1 MLLKEYKIE
10 NALGFLMNRS
20 GRMMG
25 KTLMRKFEEK
35 GFDFSGGEWPI
46 LVHLWIQDG
55 RYQKEFSEMMCRDKG
70 TIARIIQ
77 GMEREN
83 LVVRIAD
90 ESDKR
95 SKRIFLTHKGKNLK
109 DELIPLALETTLEA
123 VQDIPEEEIFICKKV
138 LKKIFENL
146 SK

>member
-1 MLLKEYKIE
+1 MLSKEYNIE

-25 KTLMRKFEEK
+25 KTLMKKFEEK
-35 GFDFSGGEWPI
+35 GFEFSGGEWPI

-55 RYQKEFSEMMCRDKG
+55 RHQKDLTEIMCRDKG

-77 GMEREN
+77 GLEREN
-83 LVVRIAD
+83 LLVRIAD

-95 SKRIFLTHKGKNLK
+95 SKRIFLTHKGKSIRK
-109 DELIPLALETTLEA
+109 QLIPLAVETTLEA
-123 VQDIPEEEIFICKKV
+123 IQDIPQEEILICKKV
-138 LKKIFENL
+138 LNKIFENL